1 MDPILKTVKV
11 LCVVKDNHLLT
22 RVVRQDMSFDHRQ
35 ELGVLGSLEIKMV
48 NSPEFRPFENALFLR
63 GNEFRANHN
72 VDTSYLTTF
81 DMIKAVTLINK
92 ANDEYH
98 EKISVQNSNR

>member
-1 MDPILKTVKV
+1 MDPILKTIKV

-22 RVVRQDMSFDHRQ
+22 RVVRQDMSCSRQ

-48 NSPEFRPFENALFLR
+48 NSPEFRPFENTLFLR

-81 DMIKAVTLINK
+81 DMIKAVTLIKK

>member
-1 MDPILKTVKV
+1 VDPILKTVKV
-11 LCVVKDNHLLT
+11 LCVVKDNRLLT
-22 RVVRQDMSFDHRQ
+22 RVVRQDVSCSRQ

-48 NSPEFRPFENALFLR
+48 NSPEFRPFENTLFLR
-63 GNEFRANHN
+63 GIEFSCHHK
-72 VDTSYLTTF
+72 VDISYLTTF
-81 DMIKAVTLINK
+81 DMIKAVTLIKK